1 MVLLWR
7 LLVMPKEMKN
17 KHKLACR
24 KFCINI
30 RFELITRNQVLF
42 IMSRKV
48 LCFYMLG
55 EKLYEMIYA
64 SIVIVLQCMLVLSCT
79 FNNNY
84 YAYMLSKNTKEQ
96 SHKFWDKPTS
106 FQTDVGNILLYHCW
120 IFSKSSHRRLLLL
133 DISAIV
139 EDYSY

>member
-1 MVLLWR
+1 MSISL
-7 LLVMPKEMKN
+7 
-17 KHKLACR
+17 HGH

-96 SHKFWDKPTS
+96 SHKF
-106 FQTDVGNILLYHCW
+106 
-120 IFSKSSHRRLLLL
+120 
-133 DISAIV
+133 
-139 EDYSY
+139 